1 MIEITPNLYDEFPFL
16 KKITLFLRQNHY
28 LFWKITLMDVTIIVP
43 IFFLIAYTLDR
54 CTSLETGYAIL
65 IAAAVCAIIE
75 HFRIKFR
82 RIKTYRVLVKRV
94 EYSRELLKQYTEAV
108 ESTGT
113 EEDKQKVADMVSKF
127 EELNQIIEQMADI
140 AFMEDVLGLSDEE

>member
-16 KKITLFLRQNHY
+16 KKLTLFLRQNHF
-28 LFWKITLMDVTIIVP
+28 LFWKFTLMDVTIVVP
-43 IFFLIAYTLDR
+43 IFFLITYTVDR
-54 CTSLETGYAIL
+54 CTSLEIGYVIL

-140 AFMEDVLGLSDEE
+140 AYMEDVLGLSEE